1 MHTAA
6 PRKTPE
12 PERSPEVAPNVA
24 YSSHTLEFTGYMRQV
39 ADFFAREAKA
49 GRKLRVLD
57 IPAGA
62 GQFTDELRRQGHEA
76 VPSDVNEEREEFVP
90 IDMNGDF
97 PFEDQS
103 FDAAVC
109 LEGIEHMIDPGH
121 LMRELLRIVRTG
133 GVVIL
138 STPNVL
144 TFYSRLQFLLTGTFY
159 QFHPA
164 QLREIG
170 RDELAD
176 RFHIAAMDYHRL
188 RYLAGYYGAEVEG
201 VMGDRWKRK
210 GLLPLYILF
219 WLIGWPWGRRL
230 FFGKAARKE
239 HAQRNRSIYSDI
251 NSPAVL
257 FGRSLVV
264 VLRKREHNPHLPHER
279 PALRR

>member
-1 MHTAA
+1 MANPPLTTDRAA
-6 PRKTPE
+6 PA
-12 PERSPEVAPNVA
+12 SPPPPNVA
-24 YSSHTLEFTGYMRQV
+24 YSSHTLKFTGYMREV
-39 ADFFAREAKA
+39 AAYFAQEAAA
-49 GRKLRVLD
+49 GKQLRILD

-76 VPSDVNEEREEFVP
+76 IPSDVNEARPEFIP
-90 IDMNGDF
+90 IDMNRDF

-109 LEGIEHMIDPGH
+109 LEGIEHMLDPGH
-121 LMRELLRIVRTG
+121 LLRELLRIVRIG
-133 GVVIL
+133 GIVII
-138 STPNVL
+138 STPNIL
-144 TFYSRLQFLLTGTFY
+144 TFYSRVQFLLTGTFY

-176 RFHIAAMDYHRL
+176 RFHIAPTDYHRL
-188 RYLAGYYGAEVEG
+188 RYLAGYFGAEVEQ

-210 GLLPLYILF
+210 ALLPIYAFF
-219 WLIGWPWGRRL
+219 WLIGRPWSRRL

-239 HAQRNRSIYSDI
+239 HAERNAAIYRDI

-257 FGRSLVV
+257 FGRSLVL
-264 VLRKREHNPHLPHER
+264 VLRKREHVPEMAHER
-279 PALRR
+279 GS